1 MYITSLEKQLDIIYK
16 HIQTIIKRSLEKGH
30 NYYDLSQSLESLGH
44 LEGEST
50 GLMLTKVRVYV
61 CVYVCMYVC
70 MYVCIYIYI

>member
-50 GLMLTKVRVYV
+50 GLMLTKVRRVYVYILVYV
-61 CVYVCMYVC
+61 CVSV
-70 MYVCIYIYI
+70 I

>member
-1 MYITSLEKQLDIIYK
+1 MYITSLEKQLDIVCK

-50 GLMLTKVRVYV
+50 GLMLTKVRERVYV
-61 CVYVCMYVC
+61 CV
-70 MYVCIYIYI
+70 I